1 MSDKQPNDLV
11 IEPREN
17 NVYLLLDEIPNKTA
31 GGLWMADEQ
40 ATPTRIGT
48 VLAVGPGKVDNNGKL
63 IPVLYKPGDRVLIQS
78 FSGDDIYLW
87 QYGIRDG
94 RYRIQAEHTIYAKVL
109 KE

>member
-1 MSDKQPNDLV
+1 MSDKQPSDLV
-11 IEPREN
+11 IEPRES

-48 VLAVGPGKVDNNGKL
+48 VLAVGPTAK
-63 IPVLYKPGDRVLIQS
+63 IYKPGDRVLIQS

>member
-1 MSDKQPNDLV
+1 MSDKQPSDLV
-11 IEPREN
+11 LEPRES
-17 NVYLLLDEIPNKTA
+17 NVYLLLDDIPDRTS
-31 GGLWMADEQ
+31 GGLILSQEQ

-48 VLAVGPGKVDNNGKL
+48 VLAVGPKAT
-63 IPVLYKPGDRVLIQS
+63 IYKPGDRVLVQS

-109 KE
+109 QE